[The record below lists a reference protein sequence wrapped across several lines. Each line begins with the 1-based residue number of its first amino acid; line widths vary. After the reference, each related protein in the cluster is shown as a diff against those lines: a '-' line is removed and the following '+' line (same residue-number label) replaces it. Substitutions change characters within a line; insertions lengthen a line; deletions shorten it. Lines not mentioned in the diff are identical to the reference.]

1 MAWLVYEDVTE
12 YDDITGVWRCDR
24 RWWHHWFMKM
34 WQKMTTSLVY
44 EDVTE
49 DDDITDHED
58 VTEYDDVIVLWRCDR
73 RCDRIWWRH
82 CFMKMWQKMVTS
94 VMVKMRQMME
104 IFKTFHSYFL
114 ELPVL
119 PTMNQPQPN
128 LPKSISF
135 FRWSRRPRI
144 RSCRSEELQPESR
157 AWHTRKP
164 ERKLN

>member
-1 MAWLVYEDVTE
+1 MHNNVTE
-12 YDDITGVWRCDR
+12 DDGMTGLWRCDR
-24 RWWHHWFMKM
+24 IWWHHWCMKM
-34 WQKMTTSLVY
+34 WQKMMTSLVY

-49 DDDITDHED
+49 NDDITG
-58 VTEYDDVIVLWRCDR
+58 LWRCDR
-73 RCDRIWWRH
+73 RWRHHWSWRCDRIWWRH
-82 CFMKMWQKMVTS
+82 CFMKMWQKMMTS
-94 VMVKMRQMME
+94 VMMKMRQMME
-104 IFKTFHSYFL
+104 IFKTFPSFFL